1 MISEEALKRAAL
13 AADAALLEQMP
24 SREACEHTFS
34 PGFERKMKRLIKRTK
49 HPVVYPL
56 LQRAACV
63 LLAAMLTGTVILV
76 TVPQA
81 QAAFFGWLKEIHDT
95 YLVYRIPQEAESTD
109 QQDYRLTWVPEGY
122 VESCIDDWENV
133 ISIDYIHKDDPQGEH
148 RLSFMYFYANGSGA
162 LSVVSEDDAVHKET
176 EVNGI
181 PADLLID
188 PSGETGNT
196 ILWEDPETHTLFWI
210 DAYVEEDVLIKMAES
225 VEPYEK

>member
-1 MISEEALKRAAL
+1 MISEEALKRAAM
-13 AADAALLEQMP
+13 AADAVLLEQMP
-24 SREACEHTFS
+24 SREECEHPFS
-34 PGFERKMKRLIKRTK
+34 RRFERKMKCLIRRTK
-49 HPVVYPL
+49 HPVAYPL

-63 LLAAMLTGTVILV
+63 LLAAMLTGTVILA

-109 QQDYRLTWVPEGY
+109 QQDYRLTWIPEGY
-122 VESCIDDWENV
+122 VEYDILDMDDGFIVDYEN
-133 ISIDYIHKDDPQGEH
+133 SNNPTDD
-148 RLSFMYFYANGSGA
+148 RLISFMYLYANGSGTLGVFA
-162 LSVVSEDDAVHKET
+162 EDDAVYKET

-181 PADLLID
+181 PADLLIN

-196 ILWEDPETHTLFWI
+196 ILWEDPETHTLFSI
-210 DAYVEEDVLIKMAES
+210 DAYMEEDVLIKMAES

>member
-13 AADAALLEQMP
+13 AADAALLKQMP
-24 SREACEHTFS
+24 SREECEHTFS

-122 VESCIDDWENV
+122 VEYDTLEMDDGFIIEYEN
-133 ISIDYIHKDDPQGEH
+133 SHDPTDD
-148 RLSFMYFYANGSGA
+148 RLISFMYLYAEGSGA
-162 LSVVSEDDAVHKET
+162 LYAFSHDNVVYSQI

-181 PADLLID
+181 LADLIVD
-188 PSGETGNT
+188 PSGETGNA
-196 ILWEDPETHTLFWI
+196 ILWENPETHTLFSI
-210 DAYVEEDVLIKMAES
+210 DAYMEEDVLIKMAES
-225 VEPYEK
+225 VESYEK